1 MNLADFHFIRPFWL
15 LALIPFVFV
24 LVLSWKN
31 KLRQGNWSQVCDAE
45 LLPYILQQ
53 RATTQNRW
61 PLVSLAL
68 AGLFAIFALAGPSW
82 ERLPSPAFRNASA
95 LVILLD
101 LSRSMDAAD
110 IKPSRLIRARYK
122 VADILKRRKDGQ
134 TALIVY
140 AGDVFTVTPL
150 TEDTETINSQLTVLD
165 TEIMPS
171 QGSDTSSALE
181 KAVELFI
188 QAGLTRGQ
196 ILLVTDGVILE
207 DTLKTARSLDAYQLS
222 ILAVGTAQGAPIKIS
237 QGGFLKDMGGN
248 IVVPK
253 LNSQDLQ
260 KLANIGGGSF
270 RLISADD
277 SDIDSLLASLD
288 THTEQQQKK
297 GDNLLLDLW
306 QDQGPWLLL
315 LILPLAALSFRRGSL
330 CLALMLFLP
339 MPKNSYALE
348 WQDLW
353 KTRDQQAQNSFQ
365 QQQYGQAAKQFDD
378 PEWKAAAQ
386 YKAGNFAQAAE
397 SLQGIQTSDAL
408 YNRGNALAKAGQLQE
423 ALQAY
428 QQALAIDPK
437 HEDAGHNKEL
447 VEKQLKKQPRQNKQ
461 QQGDDQSSQQN
472 SQSQEQQKQED
483 QQSAGS
489 DKENTE
495 QSQEGKNEQNEN
507 NADQPQSQKQE
518 QQDQKDQKETQ
529 QSAKDQQQAQQKQ
542 QQDKDEKS
550 TEHQSQAM
558 TEQDMQKNES
568 EQANEQWLQRIPDDP
583 SGLLKRKF
591 LHQHA
596 RRKSKSE
603 STQAW

>member
-1 MNLADFHFIRPFWL
+1 MNLADFHFIRPFWF
-15 LALIPFVFV
+15 LALIPFIII

-31 KLRQGNWSQVCDAE
+31 KLMQGNWSQVCDAE

-68 AGLFAIFALAGPSW
+68 AGLVTIIALAGPSW

-101 LSRSMDAAD
+101 LSRSMDVAD

-122 VADILKRRKDGQ
+122 IADILKRRKDGQ

-171 QGSDTSSALE
+171 QGSNTKLALE
-181 KAVELFI
+181 KAIALFK
-188 QAGLTRGQ
+188 QAGLTQGQ

-207 DTLKTARSLDAYQLS
+207 DTLKTARSLDTYQLS
-222 ILAVGTAQGAPIKIS
+222 ILAVGTAQGAPIKIA

-260 KLANIGGGSF
+260 KLANTGGGSF

-288 THTEQQQKK
+288 THVEQQQKE
-297 GDNLLLDLW
+297 GNNLLLDLW

-315 LILPLAALSFRRGSL
+315 LVLPLAALSFRRGSL

-353 KTRDQQAQNSFQ
+353 KTRDQQAQKIFQ
-365 QQQYGQAAKQFDD
+365 QQQYGQAATQFDD
-378 PEWKAAAQ
+378 PEWKAAAH
-386 YKAGNFAQAAE
+386 YKAGNFALAAE

-423 ALQAY
+423 SLQAY
-428 QQALAIDPK
+428 QQALTIDPK

-447 VEKQLKKQPRQNKQ
+447 VEKQLKKQPQQNKQ
-461 QQGDDQSSQQN
+461 QQGDDQSSQQD
-472 SQSQEQQKQED
+472 SQEQQKQEGEQTPGED
-483 QQSAGS
+483 Q
-489 DKENTE
+489 ENTE
-495 QSQEGKNEQNEN
+495 QSQDDQDEQNEN
-507 NADQPQSQKQE
+507 GADQQQQSQE
-518 QQDQKDQKETQ
+518 QKNQKETE
-529 QSAKDQQQAQQKQ
+529 QSAEDQQQAEQTQ
-542 QQDKDEKS
+542 QQNEDEKN
-550 TEHQSQAM
+550 TEQQSQAM
-558 TEQDMQKNES
+558 TEQDMQQNES

>member
-15 LALIPFVFV
+15 LALIPFAIV

-53 RATTQNRW
+53 RATTQKRW

-68 AGLFAIFALAGPSW
+68 AGLFAIFALSGPSW
-82 ERLPSPAFRNASA
+82 ERLPSPVFRNASA

-122 VADILKRRKDGQ
+122 IADILKRRKDGQ

-165 TEIMPS
+165 TQIMPS

-181 KAVELFI
+181 KAVELFK

-207 DTLKTARSLDAYQLS
+207 DTLKAARSLDAYQLS

-260 KLANIGGGSF
+260 KLAKTGGGSF

-288 THTEQQQKK
+288 TYTEQQKKK

-306 QDQGPWLLL
+306 LDQGPWLLL
-315 LILPLAALSFRRGSL
+315 LVLPLAALSFRRGSL

-353 KTRDQQAQNSFQ
+353 KTRDQQAQKNFQ
-365 QQQYGQAAKQFDD
+365 QQQYGQAATQFDD

-386 YKAGNFAQAAE
+386 YKAGNYAQAAE
-397 SLQGIQTSDAL
+397 DLQGIQTSDAL

-437 HEDAGHNKEL
+437 HKDAGHNKEL
-447 VEKQLKKQPRQNKQ
+447 VEKHLKKQPQQNKQ
-461 QQGDDQSSQQN
+461 QQGDDQSSKQD
-472 SQSQEQQKQED
+472 SQSQQQKQDSEKSQD
-483 QQSAGS
+483 SNQ
-489 DKENTE
+489 ENSE
-495 QSQEGKNEQNEN
+495 QEQAQDGKSEQNEN
-507 NADQPQSQKQE
+507 RAEQQQSQKQE
-518 QQDQKDQKETQ
+518 QQDQKETE

-542 QQDKDEKS
+542 QQDEDEKN
-550 TEHQSQAM
+550 TERQSQAM
-558 TEQDMQKNES
+558 TEQNMQKNES
-568 EQANEQWLQRIPDDP
+568 QQATEQWLQRIPDDP